1 MRTRIHRATHIIV
14 TADECEVQRVC
25 HAGEED
31 VNLAERENA
40 LKAAQHEVF
49 NGKRLHLLAILFA
62 THRHHSLSSTL
73 IDLVDRQ
80 CVARDDG
87 QLQHRRL
94 PWDARQGLLLDLH
107 VHVVD
112 IGKHLALLEGRLLGE
127 ARLEFRVQG

>member
-1 MRTRIHRATHIIV
+1 MLITYILM

-40 LKAAQHEVF
+40 LEAAQHEVF

-62 THRHHSLSSTL
+62 AHRHHSLSSTL

-94 PWDARQGLLLDLH
+94 PWDARQSLLPGLH

-112 IGKHLALLEGRLLGE
+112 IGEHLALLEGRFLCE
-127 ARLEFRVQG
+127 AHQEFRVQG

>member
-1 MRTRIHRATHIIV
+1 MLITYIIV
-14 TADECEVQRVC
+14 TAHECEVQRVC

-40 LKAAQHEVF
+40 LEAAQHEVF

-62 THRHHSLSSTL
+62 VNRHSSISLTS
-73 IDLVDRQ
+73 IHLVDRQ
-80 CVARDDG
+80 CVPRDDG

-94 PWDARQGLLLDLH
+94 SWDARQGLLLHLH

-112 IGKHLALLEGRLLGE
+112 IGEHLALLEGRLLGE
-127 ARLEFRVQG
+127 AREEFRVQG

>member
-1 MRTRIHRATHIIV
+1 MLITYIIV
-14 TADECEVQRVC
+14 TANECEVQRVC

-40 LKAAQHEVF
+40 LEAAQHEVF
-49 NGKRLHLLAILFA
+49 NGKRLHLVA
-62 THRHHSLSSTL
+62 TLCAAKRHTL
-73 IDLVDRQ
+73 ISSAMSDLVDRQ

-94 PWDARQGLLLDLH
+94 PWDARQSLLPGVH

-112 IGKHLALLEGRLLGE
+112 IGEHLALLEGRLLGE
-127 ARLEFRVQG
+127 AREEFRVQG